1 MLSKVAIM
9 VSRADTLAGLFLAIL
24 GTGLFWLTQDV
35 RITEAGLIG
44 PRFVPQVV
52 SVLLFAG
59 GLALVFGKAQSN
71 DRSVGPTPLRAVGL
85 ILIGATHVYLTPRIG
100 YLATSALIAAST
112 LALFGVRDWRILLAG
127 TLALPLI
134 MHLAFIELMGVF
146 MPRGRWFDVLSLI
159 A

>member
-1 MLSKVAIM
+1 MI
-9 VSRADTLAGLFLAIL
+9 SRADTWTGLFLAVL
-24 GTGLFWLTQDV
+24 GFGLFWLTQGV

-52 SVLLFAG
+52 SVLLVAG
-59 GLALVFGKAQSN
+59 GLALIFSKAKNSDSN
-71 DRSVGPTPLRAVGL
+71 IGAASLRAVGL
-85 ILIGATHVYLTPRIG
+85 ILIGIAHVYLTPRFG
-100 YLATSALIAAST
+100 YLATSALVAAAT
-112 LALFGVRDWRILLAG
+112 LTLFGVRNWRVLLAA

-134 MHLAFIELMGVF
+134 MHVAFIESMGVF

>member
-1 MLSKVAIM
+1 M
-9 VSRADTLAGLFLAIL
+9 VSRADTWAGLFLAIL
-24 GTGLFWLTQDV
+24 GIGLFWLTRDV

-52 SVLLFAG
+52 SVLLAVG
-59 GLALVFGKAQSN
+59 GLTLVFGNTESN
-71 DRSVGPTPLRAVGL
+71 DSGVSPAPLRAVSL
-85 ILIGATHVYLTPRIG
+85 ILIGVAHVYLTPRIG

>member
-1 MLSKVAIM
+1 M
-9 VSRADTLAGLFLAIL
+9 VSRADTWAGFFLAIL

-52 SVLLFAG
+52 SALLVAG
-59 GLALVFGKAQSN
+59 GLALVFGKTESRDSGVSPA
-71 DRSVGPTPLRAVGL
+71 PLRAVGL
-85 ILIGATHVYLTPRIG
+85 ILIGLAHVYLTPRVG
-100 YLATSALIAAST
+100 YLATSTLVAAAT
-112 LALFGVRDWRILLAG
+112 LTLFGVRDWRVLFAA
-127 TLALPLI
+127 TLALPLV

>member
-1 MLSKVAIM
+1 M
-9 VSRADTLAGLFLAIL
+9 VSRADTWAGLFLAIL

-35 RITEAGLIG
+35 RVTEAGLIG

-52 SVLLFAG
+52 SVLLIAG
-59 GLALVFGKAQSN
+59 GLALVFGKTESSAS
-71 DRSVGPTPLRAVGL
+71 SVGPAPLRAVGL
-85 ILIGATHVYLTPRIG
+85 ILIGLAHVYLAPRIG
-100 YLATSALIAAST
+100 YLATSALVAAAT
-112 LALFGVRDWRILLAG
+112 LALFGVRDWRVLLAA

-134 MHLAFIELMGVF
+134 MHVAFIELMGVF

>member
-1 MLSKVAIM
+1 M
-9 VSRADTLAGLFLAIL
+9 VSRAETWAGLFLAIL

-52 SVLLFAG
+52 SVLLVAG
-59 GLALVFGKAQSN
+59 GLALVCGKTESS
-71 DRSVGPTPLRAVGL
+71 DSGVGPAPLRAVSL
-85 ILIGATHVYLTPRIG
+85 ILIGVAHVYLTPRIG
-100 YLATSALIAAST
+100 YLATSALIAAAT
-112 LALFGVRDWRILLAG
+112 LTLFGVRDWRILLAG